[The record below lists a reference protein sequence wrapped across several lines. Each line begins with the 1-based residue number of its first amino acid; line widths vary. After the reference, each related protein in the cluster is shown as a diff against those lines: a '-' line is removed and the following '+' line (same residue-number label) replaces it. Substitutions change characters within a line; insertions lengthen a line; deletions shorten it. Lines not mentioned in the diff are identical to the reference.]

1 MNQPSELRGR
11 SAGLTARIV
20 VGSALLALLVG
31 TAFVLVLLAIRQLRE
46 AEDLTA
52 RSARVNAA
60 ANQLERLAIDLE
72 TGERGYVITGD
83 RRFLQPYTRAKEQL
97 PERAAELLRLVV
109 DPGLRAAA
117 ERIAADL
124 TSYRRDWVDR
134 VVARARDDR
143 GAAAAMVATGRGK
156 SRLDALRDLFGDFRT
171 RNADV
176 AARRQTAADDA
187 GRRAVLLAVLGLAVS
202 AFVVLLYALYLRRTV
217 SRPVTT
223 VRAATEEMAAG
234 NLGVRVPPGGVG
246 EVAAL
251 GRAFNTM
258 ADSLERDQ
266 GEIARRTAE
275 LEAVLNSTLDGIGMT
290 GADGELIFTNARL
303 ARVWDELGMEHE
315 GSIWDRIARLAQLTP
330 RPDYYVRLFAER
342 AADPEF
348 ELTEEFQ
355 LPSYGRSFIGF
366 TAPVRSPVGTG
377 LGRIFV
383 LRETTAERE
392 ADRLKEEFV
401 ATVSHELRTP
411 LTSMIGYLELVL
423 QGEVGDLDPQQ
434 ERFLGIVQRNADR
447 LTTLVGDLLFVA
459 QVNANALRIDRRP
472 VDLADLAASAVDS
485 ARAAAAEKEIAL
497 TLDAEPV
504 ATEAD
509 PSRVAQLLDNL
520 ISNAIKFTPYGGTVR
535 VGIGRDGD
543 NAILKVSDS
552 GIGIPAHEQ
561 ERLFQRFFRTESARA
576 REIPGTGLGL
586 AICRA
591 IAEAH
596 GGTIEVDSVE
606 GHGTTFRV
614 LLPVVVATEAA

>member
-83 RRFLQPYTRAKEQL
+83 PRFLQPYTRAKEQL
-97 PERAAELLRLVV
+97 PEGAAELLRLVV

-315 GSIWDRIARLAQLTP
+315 GSIWDRIGRLAQLTP

-342 AADPEF
+342 AADPQF

-366 TAPVRSPVGTG
+366 TAPVRSPAGTA

>member
-1 MNQPSELRGR
+1 MNLPTTPRDR
-11 SAGLTARIV
+11 TAGLTARIA
-20 VGSALLALLVG
+20 VGSAVLALLVG
-31 TAFVLVLLAIRQLRE
+31 TTFVLVLFAIASLRD
-46 AEDLTA
+46 AEDAIA
-52 RSARVNAA
+52 RSGKVSAA
-60 ANQLERLAIDLE
+60 ANQLERLSVDLE

-83 RRFLQPYTRAKEQL
+83 PRFLQPYDDASEQI
-97 PERAAELLRLVV
+97 PHATAAFLRVIR
-109 DPGLRAAA
+109 DPGLHAAA
-117 ERIAADL
+117 ERIGADL
-124 TSYRRDWVDR
+124 TTYRRAWVDR
-134 VVARARDDR
+134 IVARARTDR
-143 GAAAAMVATGRGK
+143 EAAAAMVATRRGK
-156 SRLDALRDLFGDFRT
+156 NRLDALRDEFDDFRA

-176 AARRQTAADDA
+176 AARRQAAADDA

-202 AFVVLLYALYLRRTV
+202 ALFVLLYALYLRRTV

-234 NLGVRVPPGGVG
+234 NLAVRVPPGGVG
-246 EVAAL
+246 EVASL
-251 GRAFNTM
+251 GRAFNAM

-266 GEIARRTAE
+266 AEIARRTAE

-290 GADGELIFTNARL
+290 GADGELIFTNAQL
-303 ARVWDELGMEHE
+303 ARVWDELGMESD

-330 RPDYYVRLFAER
+330 RPEYYVRLFAER
-342 AADPEF
+342 AGDPEF
-348 ELTEEFQ
+348 ELTEEFE
-355 LPSYGRSFIGF
+355 LPSFGRSFIGF
-366 TAPVRSPVGTG
+366 TAPVRSPAGTA

-520 ISNAIKFTPYGGTVR
+520 LSNAIKFTPYGGTVR

-543 NAILKVSDS
+543 NAVLKVTDS

-596 GGTIEVDSVE
+596 DGTIEVDSVE

-614 LLPVVVATEAA
+614 LLPVVVATKAA

>member
-1 MNQPSELRGR
+1 
-11 SAGLTARIV
+11 
-20 VGSALLALLVG
+20 
-31 TAFVLVLLAIRQLRE
+31 
-46 AEDLTA
+46 
-52 RSARVNAA
+52 
-60 ANQLERLAIDLE
+60 
-72 TGERGYVITGD
+72 
-83 RRFLQPYTRAKEQL
+83 
-97 PERAAELLRLVV
+97 
-109 DPGLRAAA
+109 
-117 ERIAADL
+117 
-124 TSYRRDWVDR
+124 
-134 VVARARDDR
+134 
-143 GAAAAMVATGRGK
+143 
-156 SRLDALRDLFGDFRT
+156 
-171 RNADV
+171 
-176 AARRQTAADDA
+176 
-187 GRRAVLLAVLGLAVS
+187 
-202 AFVVLLYALYLRRTV
+202 
-217 SRPVTT
+217 
-223 VRAATEEMAAG
+223 
-234 NLGVRVPPGGVG
+234 
-246 EVAAL
+246 
-251 GRAFNTM
+251 
-258 ADSLERDQ
+258 
-266 GEIARRTAE
+266 
-275 LEAVLNSTLDGIGMT
+275 MT
-290 GADGELIFTNARL
+290 GADGELIFSNAQL
-303 ARVWDELGMEHE
+303 ARVWDELGMESG

-330 RPDYYVRLFAER
+330 RPEYYVRLFAER
-342 AADPEF
+342 AGDPEF
-348 ELTEEFQ
+348 ELTEEFE
-355 LPSYGRSFIGF
+355 LPSFGRSFIGF
-366 TAPVRSPVGTG
+366 TAPVRSPAGTA

-434 ERFLGIVQRNADR
+434 ERFLGIVQRNAGR
-447 LTTLVGDLLFVA
+447 LTTLFVA

-520 ISNAIKFTPYGGTVR
+520 LSNAIKFTPYGGTVT

-543 NAILKVSDS
+543 NAVLKVTDS

-596 GGTIEVDSVE
+596 DGTIEVDSVE

-614 LLPVVVATEAA
+614 LLPVVVATKAA